1 MHADHFINNQW
12 VRGTGQGF
20 SSRNPATQEVVW
32 QGYSAE
38 EKEVNDAVKAASR
51 AQEKWALL
59 SIDQRIKYLEKY
71 REALSLISD
80 KLAEA
85 ISQETGKPLWESEG
99 EVIAM
104 SNKVEISIEAY
115 HARCPTM
122 SKPHPAG
129 LSITRHKP
137 HGVIGVLGPFNFP
150 GHLPN
155 GHIVP
160 ALLAGNTVIFKPS
173 EYTPKSGQMM
183 MQAWEKCDLPPGV
196 INMILGARD
205 TGRILVNHSRLDGL
219 FFTGNWETGVIFS
232 EQFAKHPEK
241 ILALEMGGNNPLVVS
256 KVANARAA
264 ALVTIQSAY
273 LTAGQRC
280 SCARRLILIEN
291 KESHQFLTELERMID
306 NIQVGAYTDV
316 PEPFMGPVISERTA
330 QYLITAQNTIRSK
343 GGKPIREMGL
353 LKENSA
359 LLSPGL
365 MDITDAANLPDE
377 EIFGPFLQLIRVRNL
392 DEAIDEANNTA
403 FGLTAGL
410 LSTSQ
415 EEFNKFYCRI
425 RAGVINWNA
434 PLTGASSSAPFGGI
448 KRSGNYRPSAYYAAD
463 YCAYPVA
470 SIESP
475 ELKMSKLPQGI
486 KNF

>member
-1 MHADHFINNQW
+1 
-12 VRGTGQGF
+12 
-20 SSRNPATQEVVW
+20 
-32 QGYSAE
+32 
-38 EKEVNDAVKAASR
+38 
-51 AQEKWALL
+51 
-59 SIDQRIKYLEKY
+59 
-71 REALSLISD
+71 
-80 KLAEA
+80 
-85 ISQETGKPLWESEG
+85 
-99 EVIAM
+99 
-104 SNKVEISIEAY
+104 
-115 HARCPTM
+115 
-122 SKPHPAG
+122 
-129 LSITRHKP
+129 
-137 HGVIGVLGPFNFP
+137 
-150 GHLPN
+150 
-155 GHIVP
+155 
-160 ALLAGNTVIFKPS
+160 
-173 EYTPKSGQMM
+173 
-183 MQAWEKCDLPPGV
+183 
-196 INMILGARD
+196 
-205 TGRILVNHSRLDGL
+205 
-219 FFTGNWETGVIFS
+219 
-232 EQFAKHPEK
+232 
-241 ILALEMGGNNPLVVS
+241 
-256 KVANARAA
+256 VANARAA